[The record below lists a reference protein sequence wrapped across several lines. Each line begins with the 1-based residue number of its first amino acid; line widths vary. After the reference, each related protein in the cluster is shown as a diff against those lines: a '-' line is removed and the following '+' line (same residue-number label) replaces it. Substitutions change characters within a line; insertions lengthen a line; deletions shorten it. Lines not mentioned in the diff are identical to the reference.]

1 MIRFK
6 ITCESSRV
14 YYTYADDAFQARQR
28 FEAGK
33 PTADTKGNLLTLDV
47 RNVEEDEDE
56 WKTSLV
62 ENWAK
67 ARPG

>member
-6 ITCESSRV
+6 ITCENDRV
-14 YYTYADDAFQARQR
+14 YYAYADDAPQAVER
-28 FEAGK
+28 FKANKPEVDTRGK
-33 PTADTKGNLLTLDV
+33 PLTLDV
-47 RNVEEDEDE
+47 RKIEEDEDE